1 MVGRRAGRRLAS
13 ATSCHRVTPRRR
25 GPSSRGRPWSASAEA
40 GSRGWGRRPSP
51 SPSVRQARHACRM
64 DVEGLLPADALRPR
78 WSSASALVYLGGFVA
93 LLATSVLLGILG
105 DDHGDWALVG
115 YSALASALAA
125 IRRFRAPLLMLPIAL
140 TFWIAIADLGSIGS
154 WDDAEEVLAIL
165 VGI

>member
-93 LLATSVLLGILG
+93 LIATSVLLGILG
-105 DDHGDWALVG
+105 EDHGDWALVG
-115 YSALASALAA
+115 YSALATALGLAVALWLEQSARPVAA
-125 IRRFRAPLLMLPIAL
+125 
-140 TFWIAIADLGSIGS
+140 G
-154 WDDAEEVLAIL
+154 VLATVTVL
-165 VGI
+165 FFAF